1 MILRMREI
9 TNKEEWEGFL
19 TECTEKTF
27 LHSWQWGEFQQVMR
41 GKIWRFGLYEGESL
55 AAVALVVK
63 VAAKRGTFFL
73 VPHGPVVQNSKFKFQ
88 IIKTL
93 LQQLVHLGKTEGA
106 AFIRINPIWE
116 RSEENNMLFKQL
128 GFRAAPMQ
136 THPEASWKL
145 DIVPLEEQLF
155 SGMRKTTRYLV
166 RKALDNKD
174 IAVEQSASV
183 VDVATFSA
191 MHEKVSRRQAFV
203 PFSREYLENEFQVFL
218 KDDGA
223 RLFFGKYKG
232 EIAAAAFVVFW
243 SGIGFYHHAA
253 SLPQFSKFSIPYLLQ
268 WEAIREAKRRGCL
281 LYDFWGYADP
291 KTLPKHPW
299 AGPTLFKQ
307 GFGGEAKEY
316 IKTQDYP
323 LSWKYWPV
331 AFFEAARRITRHL

>member
-93 LQQLVHLGKTEGA
+93 LQQLVRLGKTEGA

-203 PFSREYLENEFQVFL
+203 PFSREYLENEFQVFWKVQRRDCRRRLCGILVWHWFLSPRSFFASVL
-218 KDDGA
+218 KV
-223 RLFFGKYKG
+223 
-232 EIAAAAFVVFW
+232 I
-243 SGIGFYHHAA
+243 H
-253 SLPQFSKFSIPYLLQ
+253 SLSFTMGSH
-268 WEAIREAKRRGCL
+268 
-281 LYDFWGYADP
+281 
-291 KTLPKHPW
+291 T
-299 AGPTLFKQ
+299 
-307 GFGGEAKEY
+307 GGEKKGMLA
-316 IKTQDYP
+316 
-323 LSWKYWPV
+323 V
-331 AFFEAARRITRHL
+331 